1 MFKAIVAGFRGKV
14 AQKNRTQKAF
24 QVSIFKVGGN
34 YQLYLVVR
42 LSPANLDHIITEDVI
57 FLQQSKTSFATG
69 S

>member
-24 QVSIFKVGGN
+24 QVSIFKVGV
-34 YQLYLVVR
+34 QTVVPCGTTFPSQFR
-42 LSPANLDHIITEDVI
+42 FIITEDVI